1 MNSDDVQ
8 LVLGLRLL
16 IARAANSDSLAWW
29 DDQSLTGPASFVM
42 ERTFPVA
49 PVEAARSLAL
59 RSASARHW
67 AVCPSDG
74 HTLHLFRL
82 DPDNQD
88 QLELRFASLTDL
100 PVPVDPIQTIDQLAH
115 FLTALTAAPLPSSVV
130 RQGAL
135 GTVQIAIPPCP
146 AGTAPIVHR
155 AKALAW
161 AYLAG
166 SRGQPAI
173 PYLVERPS

>member
-1 MNSDDVQ
+1 
-8 LVLGLRLL
+8 
-16 IARAANSDSLAWW
+16 
-29 DDQSLTGPASFVM
+29 M

-49 PVEAARSLAL
+49 PAEAACSLAL
-59 RSASARHW
+59 RSAWTRHQ
-67 AVCPSDG
+67 AVCPSDRQ
-74 HTLHLFRL
+74 TLHLYRL

-88 QLELRFASLTDL
+88 QLELRFAPLAGL
-100 PVPVDPIQTIDQLAH
+100 PVPAEPIHTIDQLSRH
-115 FLTALTAAPLPSSVV
+115 LLALTGAPVSSDVV

-161 AYLAG
+161 AYVNG
-166 SRGQPAI
+166 SHGQPAI